1 MLVKDAVQI
10 AKSYVGDLF
19 SSEHIKD
26 IGLEEVKKDGDLWL
40 VTIGFLRPWDEP
52 RSVIQQ
58 IQSPL
63 KRTYKKVFI
72 KDASGEVVQ
81 IENWS

>member
-1 MLVKDAVQI
+1 MLTKQAVQI
-10 AKSYVGDLF
+10 AKTYVN
-19 SSEHIKD
+19 D
-26 IGLEEVKKDGDLWL
+26 IFNEENIRDVGLEEVKKEGDTWV

-52 RSVIQQ
+52 KSMLQQ

-72 KDASGEVVQ
+72 KDETQEVVQ
-81 IENWS
+81 IENWR